1 MVTRAAARHAR
12 TAPAGPEA
20 ALVAVEVEVVVP
32 GAVLVAVEAVEVA
45 VEVEVAGVA
54 GVLAGV
60 GAVVGANARVQNG
73 DQAQE

>member
-12 TAPAGPEA
+12 TAPAVPGA
-20 ALVAVEVEVVVP
+20 ALVAVEEVVVP

-45 VEVEVAGVA
+45 VEVEVAGVVA
-54 GVLAGV
+54 VRAGV
-60 GAVVGANARVQNG
+60 GAVVAANAKIQNE

>member
-12 TAPAGPEA
+12 TAPAVPGA
-20 ALVAVEVEVVVP
+20 VLVAVGEAVVP

-45 VEVEVAGVA
+45 VEVEVAGVV
-54 GVLAGV
+54 GVLAE
-60 GAVVGANARVQNG
+60 AAAGANAKVQNE